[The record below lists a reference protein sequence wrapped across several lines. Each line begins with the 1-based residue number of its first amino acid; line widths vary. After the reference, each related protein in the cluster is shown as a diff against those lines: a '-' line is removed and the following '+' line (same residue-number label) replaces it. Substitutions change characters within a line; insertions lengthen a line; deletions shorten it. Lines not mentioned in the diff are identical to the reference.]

1 MNLTNSQKKHMNQ
14 ETVDPRT
21 GEVMGSELPRRLTR
35 PGLSLMAEDAE
46 GQVPWPHDRLG
57 RAEEK

>member
-1 MNLTNSQKKHMNQ
+1 MNLTNSQKKHMDQIQ
-14 ETVDPRT
+14 EGV
-21 GEVMGSELPRRLTR
+21 VMGSELPHRLTR